1 MSCPR
6 GRAEKTRWCL
16 IVMIL
21 QSQRT
26 AVPDEGGR
34 RPVAAKMKQFWQLAL
49 LCWNCSIVSDRLP
62 DCGDVSTLLAV
73 YCRLRCRP
81 PAPMSP
87 VLSDPPTAPSR
98 PLSPSSFL
106 SPCSSRMQNC
116 LVCLCSAHFARLV
129 TRNRCILP
137 NTSNAQDA
145 AAPPWSSLT

>member
-1 MSCPR
+1 MMVDCDDAVST
-6 GRAEKTRWCL
+6 A
-16 IVMIL
+16 
-21 QSQRT
+21 

-62 DCGDVSTLLAV
+62 DCGDVSTLLAAV

-106 SPCSSRMQNC
+106 SPCSSRMQSC

-129 TRNRCILP
+129 TRNRCIQLQILP
-137 NTSNAQDA
+137 MHKM
-145 AAPPWSSLT
+145 PLLPHEVV